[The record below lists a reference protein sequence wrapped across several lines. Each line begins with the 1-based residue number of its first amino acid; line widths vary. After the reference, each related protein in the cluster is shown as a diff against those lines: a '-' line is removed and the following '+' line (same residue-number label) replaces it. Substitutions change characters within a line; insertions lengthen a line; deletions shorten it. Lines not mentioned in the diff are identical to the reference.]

1 MNDKKNLLLFFDRP
15 REPIFMAKGKK
26 GTVFDVPD
34 NYLTD
39 RYRPLGVNLQSRFG
53 ENAGETVPVRN
64 ISLPDLSV
72 PMSLGRHEHFSLF
85 IPKHREI
92 SSRLIAIFMG
102 NYLKIF
108 RCNSFYLF
116 FFSYKR
122 NAKRSRFNELLCI
135 CT

>member
-64 ISLPDLSV
+64 ITLPDLSV

-85 IPKHREI
+85 LPKHREI

-102 NYLKIF
+102 K
-108 RCNSFYLF
+108 
-116 FFSYKR
+116 YK
-122 NAKRSRFNELLCI
+122 NM
-135 CT
+135 

>member
-26 GTVFDVPD
+26 GTIFDVPD

-64 ISLPDLSV
+64 ISLPDLTI

-92 SSRLIAIFMG
+92 SSRLINIFMG
-102 NYLKIF
+102 KTFIIYL
-108 RCNSFYLF
+108 
-116 FFSYKR
+116 
-122 NAKRSRFNELLCI
+122 RSTI
-135 CT
+135 